1 MRRVVALSDMDREA
15 LDVIDLDDFAA
26 LYMAEQVART
36 RWLWLRSMR
45 QRKPVETVF
54 AAYVAYQEAK
64 QAAQEIKP

>member
-1 MRRVVALSDMDREA
+1 
-15 LDVIDLDDFAA
+15 VIDLDDFAA